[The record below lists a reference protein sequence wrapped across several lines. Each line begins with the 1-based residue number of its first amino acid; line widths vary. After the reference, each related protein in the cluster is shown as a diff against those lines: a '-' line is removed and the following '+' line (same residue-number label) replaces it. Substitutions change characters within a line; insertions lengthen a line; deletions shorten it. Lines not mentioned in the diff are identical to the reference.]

1 MQAKPSSRHK
11 NRTHS
16 GSGRRDPAKTPD
28 TDEGRLLREAGRNCH
43 DCGRLTYDYRCP
55 DCLARW
61 RIKHDIEDDLGE
73 QEWWAL

>member
-1 MQAKPSSRHK
+1 MTLTQHTNARRKRSSPIPRLNAEDATLLQA
-11 NRTHS
+11 T
-16 GSGRRDPAKTPD
+16 GRA
-28 TDEGRLLREAGRNCH
+28 CH

-61 RIKHDIEDDLGE
+61 RTRHHVDEDALGE